1 MKIKAELEIRMFDNL
16 GYLRLFL
23 GDSQI
28 YLYEEPLL
36 EVDPTEKVINLTL
49 DLIDGENVFEFTY
62 MI

>member
-1 MKIKAELEIRMFDNL
+1 MFDNL